1 MKGAVVLV
9 PVDRVERLT
18 RRFGERFLRRAF
30 TPGERA
36 DCEGRRNAAERL
48 AARLAAKAAAR
59 KALPDRLLSFR
70 SIAISTEAGGAPR
83 ISVPGVPAARLFVS
97 LSHDGGVAAA
107 AVFIDPGSP

>member
-9 PVDRVERLT
+9 PVDRVERII

-30 TPGERA
+30 TPAERA
-36 DCEGRRNAAERL
+36 TCEGRRNAAERL

-59 KALPDRLLSFR
+59 KALPDRPCPFR
-70 SIAISTEAGGAPR
+70 FIGISTDAAGAPR
-83 ISVPGVPAARLFVS
+83 ISLPGVPDAHLFVS

-107 AVFIDPGSP
+107 AVFVDPGTP